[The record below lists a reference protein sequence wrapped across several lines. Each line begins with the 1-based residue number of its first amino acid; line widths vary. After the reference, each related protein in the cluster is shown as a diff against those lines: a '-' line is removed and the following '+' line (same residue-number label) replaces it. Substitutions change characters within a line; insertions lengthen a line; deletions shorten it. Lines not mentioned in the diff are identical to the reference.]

1 MKINIL
7 QPGSVAF
14 PAEQVFEGPLQHG
27 DVKYGNSSN
36 KIAFLTEDPVL
47 FWKHQLASGVQRLE
61 MPADFPRSHVTGY
74 KTDHIT
80 FSISRPLIDS
90 LKGGNNE
97 PDKSLYTTLLAVYNV
112 LLFRYTGQTEIV
124 IGLPAIE
131 CRVDETGHFIDAHHN
146 TKVFHVQFPGDTRF
160 IDLLARVNH
169 ITSEYAL
176 HPDVSYEILQ
186 EAFNADCE
194 NNDSCLYSLIFSY
207 RNALI
212 GSKEIDDWASN
223 VSVPES
229 ARHSID
235 IALYIEDVNDK
246 LNITLTYNSVLFKA
260 ESMQLLAKHFEVLL
274 EAITINPFQPITR
287 LPLLSEA
294 EFKQLTSVWNTSAVV
309 YPDDKCVHELFEH
322 QVVKNGQARALV
334 FEKEEVTYASLN
346 ERANQLARYLC
357 SVDVKPGVLVPVCI
371 DPSAEMIVAILGILK
386 AGGAYVPVDADSPT
400 DRIAYLLK
408 DTNAQLVVCNDKSK
422 IKLRDFKD
430 VSLISLNDNELINS
444 YPSDDL
450 NISVSPSDMAYVIY
464 TSGTTGR
471 PKGVMIEHRA
481 LIDHCYGVIESAQLD
496 SCKSF
501 ALFSPLVFDAG
512 HSIIHSCFLTGGCLH
527 LLSKALI
534 VDSEGV
540 TAYIN
545 HHDIDCIKIV
555 PSLWLSY
562 AGAQKIVLPKK
573 TVIFGGEAF
582 PLSILNYL
590 RKLNYRGRVYNHYGP
605 TEVTIGKCI
614 HEVDPDEEYHTVP
627 IGKPFSNTRLYIL
640 DNNLQPVPVGIA
652 GELYI
657 AGAGLAR
664 GYLNLPALTAEK
676 FIHNPFDNGFFNRM
690 YKTGDKVKWLADG
703 NIEYLGRAD
712 EQIKINGYRIEPGEI
727 EEVILQSGLV
737 SHAVVLA
744 VADGK
749 GHNRLVQY
757 VVPSKAY
764 HKDSLF
770 AFLKKKLPAY
780 MVPVSC
786 IELSELPLTRNGK
799 VDKKQ
804 LAGLANFN
812 REYTAPAGSA
822 EIKLTAIWEAVL
834 NTEKIGVHDNFFELG
849 GNSILAAMIFAK
861 VKEEFQKSFPLAIIF
876 SAPTVHQM
884 ADLLTGAIKTNIAS
898 KSVIPIQP
906 KGSKTPIFCVH
917 AGHGHVLFYGNLA
930 LHLGNEQPLYGIQAR
945 GIDGTDL
952 PFSTMEDLAAYY
964 ISEIRKVQP
973 EGPYQLAGYCLGALI
988 TYEMAQQ
995 LLNEG
1000 QQVALLAGFNG
1011 ISPYYR
1017 HSDNAAPDHKKQRGR
1032 FAKIYR
1038 HLNAIKNLNWRS
1050 KVNYISER
1058 FWVQAKS
1065 KIAGPLFMFNFKM
1078 SGMVFRFYLS
1088 AGKKAPDLFARRY
1101 TGNSLYLL
1109 QCKYK
1114 PKPYPG
1120 DMVVFRSPGI
1130 YADPYLGWQHLV
1142 NGGIKTNDIPGE
1154 HETRRDIMNEPYVQ
1168 YLAKEL
1174 QVFLS

>member
-1 MKINIL
+1 MKINTL
-7 QPGSVAF
+7 QRGPVVS
-14 PAEQVFEGPLQHG
+14 PAKQIFEGSLQNG
-27 DVKYGNSSN
+27 DVNYRGAPDE
-36 KIAFLTEDPVL
+36 IIYLTENPVL
-47 FWKHQLASGVQRLE
+47 FWKNQLASGIPRLE
-61 MPADFPRSHVTGY
+61 MPADFPRSSAAGY
-74 KTDHIT
+74 KTDHIL
-80 FSISRPLIDS
+80 FSIPQALVNS
-90 LKGGNNE
+90 LKQINQHI
-97 PDKSLYTTLLAVYNV
+97 DKGFHTTLLTVYNV

-131 CRVDETGHFIDAHHN
+131 CRVDETGDFIDAHHN
-146 TKVFHVQFPGDTRF
+146 TKVFHVQFPGDIRF
-160 IDLLARVNH
+160 MELLENVNQ

-186 EAFNADCE
+186 EAFHTDCE
-194 NNDSCLYSLIFSY
+194 NNDDCLYNLIFSY

-212 GSKEIDDWASN
+212 GSKEINDWTLN

-235 IALYIEDVNDK
+235 IALYIEDANDE
-246 LNITLTYNSVLFKA
+246 LNITLTYNSALFKG

-274 EAITINPFQPITR
+274 EAVTINPFQPITR
-287 LPLLSEA
+287 LPLLSNA
-294 EFKQLTSVWNTSAVV
+294 EFRQLTSVWNTSAVS
-309 YPDDKCVHELFEH
+309 YLDDKCLHELFEH
-322 QVVKNGQARALV
+322 QVIKNGTAEALV
-334 FEKEEVTYASLN
+334 FESERLTYASLN
-346 ERANQLARYLC
+346 ERANQLAGYLC
-357 SVDVKPGVLVPVCI
+357 NAGVKPGILVPVCI
-371 DPSAEMIVAILGILK
+371 DPSAEMIIAILGILK
-386 AGGAYVPVDADSPT
+386 AGGAYVPVDADYPA

-422 IKLRDFKD
+422 IKLKDFTD
-430 VSLISLNDNELINS
+430 VSLLSLNDNELVNS
-444 YPSDDL
+444 YPIGNL
-450 NISVSPSDMAYVIY
+450 NIRVSPADLAYVIY
-464 TSGTTGR
+464 TSGTTGK

-481 LIDHCYGVIESAQLD
+481 LIDHCYGVIESARLD

-512 HSIIHSCFLTGGCLH
+512 HSIIHSCLLTGACLH

-534 VDSEGV
+534 VDSEDV
-540 TAYIN
+540 TAYLN
-545 HHDIDCIKIV
+545 DHDIDCIKIV

-562 AGAQKIVLPKK
+562 AGAQKSALSKK
-573 TVIFGGEAF
+573 VIIFGGEAF

-590 RKLNYRGRVYNHYGP
+590 RKLNYRGHVYNHYGP

-614 HEVDPDEEYHTVP
+614 HEVNIDEDYHAVP

-640 DNNLQPVPVGIA
+640 DNNLQIVPIGIV

-690 YKTGDKVKWLADG
+690 YKTGDKVKWLPDG

-744 VADGK
+744 VADNK
-749 GHNRLVQY
+749 GHSRLVQY
-757 VVPSKAY
+757 IVPGKAY
-764 HKDSLF
+764 HKDSLA

-780 MVPVSC
+780 MVPVNC
-786 IELSELPLTRNGK
+786 IELAELPLTGNGK
-799 VDKKQ
+799 VDKKE
-804 LAGLANFN
+804 LACLADFS
-812 REYTAPAGSA
+812 REYTAPASDI
-822 EIKLTAIWEAVL
+822 EIKLAGIWEMVL
-834 NTEKIGVHDNFFELG
+834 NTGKVGVHDNFFELG
-849 GNSILAAMIFAK
+849 GNSILAAMIFVK
-861 VKEEFQKSFPLAIIF
+861 VKEKFQKSFALAAIF
-876 SAPTVHQM
+876 SAPSIHQM
-884 ADLLTGAIKTNIAS
+884 ANLLTGAAKTSPAS
-898 KSVIPIQP
+898 KSIIPIQP
-906 KGSKTPIFCVH
+906 YGSKAPIFCVH

-930 LHLGNEQPLYGIQAR
+930 LHLGDDQPLYGIQAK
-945 GIDGTDL
+945 GIDGIDL
-952 PFSTMEDLAAYY
+952 PFSNMENMAAYY
-964 ISEIRKVQP
+964 INEIRKIQP
-973 EGPYQLAGYCLGALI
+973 EGPYHLAGYCLGGLI
-988 TYEMAQQ
+988 IYEMAQQ

-1000 QQVALLAGFNG
+1000 NQVGLLASFNG

-1017 HSDNAAPDHKKQRGR
+1017 HMGNAVHDHKKQPGR

-1038 HLNAIKNLNWRS
+1038 HLNAIKNLNGKER
-1050 KVNYISER
+1050 VDYISQR
-1058 FWVQAKS
+1058 LWVQAKS
-1065 KIAGPLFMFNFKM
+1065 KIAGPLFMFNFKL
-1078 SGMVFRFYLS
+1078 SGMVFRLYLS
-1088 AGKKAPDLFARRY
+1088 AKKKVPDLFARRY
-1101 TGNSLYLL
+1101 TGNSLYML

-1130 YADPYLGWQHLV
+1130 YPDPYLGWQHLV
-1142 NGGIKTNDIPGE
+1142 TGEIKTNDIPGE

-1174 QVFLS
+1174 QAFLS